1 MRLGISPAAAA
12 MAPLQSLPSAFAVA
26 RRLPHTIKDVIW
38 QQVPATKTTLNK
50 ALPDASPGVATPLRV
65 LVVEDEALVSLFLTE
80 VLHDLGYQ
88 VAGCAVSLR
97 GALQLAASTPADI
110 ALVDI
115 GLAGE
120 GDGIDV
126 AAELR
131 NRHGLPALLM
141 SGASQAALECR
152 VAAARPLGYLMK
164 PYTELDVE
172 RALAAAAVHL
182 PGRCAGVV
190 TANGASPASS
200 TDDSQAGGG

>member
-1 MRLGISPAAAA
+1 M
-12 MAPLQSLPSAFAVA
+12 
-26 RRLPHTIKDVIW
+26 
-38 QQVPATKTTLNK
+38 NK
-50 ALPDASPGVATPLRV
+50 ALPDARPGVPLTAPLRV

-80 VLHDLGYQ
+80 VLNDLGHQ

-126 AAELR
+126 AAQLR
-131 NRHGLPALLM
+131 ARHGLPALLM
-141 SGASQAALECR
+141 SGASQATLECR

-182 PGRCAGVV
+182 TGRCADTVSKD
-190 TANGASPASS
+190 GAPRDPS
-200 TDDSQAGGG
+200 TDDGRAGGG